1 MLGRAVPV
9 RFPAPFVPFIAWL
22 LCACSA
28 STPNGPPDHGAKT
41 DGADRRSV
49 VKHADPLASS
59 EAPALTALDALTEDA
74 RRAFERQAF
83 TDALSRADEAL
94 RRHPFALAAGL
105 IKVESHLSL
114 GENSAALSFAD
125 RLAAVRQTS
134 PEVHYARGKALLAL
148 RRSSLALSAF
158 EEALQLAPDDT
169 PSKLGLLAAMAHL
182 QRFDLGHLEGLAAS
196 IARAAPDLEMAAIHQ
211 LAIANE
217 QRGDLTKA
225 RALYERAAESGDPL
239 VHYNLARLLHE
250 TVGLPAARPHYQRF
264 LAHDRPAWR
273 RERAEVM
280 ALLTPE

>member
-9 RFPAPFVPFIAWL
+9 RFPAPFVPLIAWL

-28 STPNGPPDHGAKT
+28 STPDGPPDRRAKT
-41 DGADRRSV
+41 DESSQRPV
-49 VKHADPLASS
+49 VSHADPSAKA
-59 EAPALTALDALTEDA
+59 EVTALSVLIEDA

-83 TDALSRADEAL
+83 ADALSRADEAL
-94 RRHPFALAAGL
+94 RRHPFALGAGL
-105 IKVESHLSL
+105 IKVESHLAL

-125 RLAAVRQTS
+125 RLVAVRQAS
-134 PEVHYARGKALLAL
+134 PEAHYARGKALLAL
-148 RRSSLALSAF
+148 RRSSLALAAF
-158 EEALQLAPDDT
+158 EAALQLAPDDT
-169 PSKLGLLAAMAHL
+169 ASKLGLLAAMAHIK
-182 QRFDLGHLEGLAAS
+182 RYDLGHLEGLAAEVV
-196 IARAAPDLEMAAIHQ
+196 RAAPGLDAAATHQ

-217 QRGDLTKA
+217 QRGDLAKA
-225 RALYERAAESGDPL
+225 RTLYERAAESGDPL